1 MLGATVMMAALAFF
15 QPFKHPEILSI
26 NTGAQIAVLFVLFA
40 AMFLLVNGSGSNAI
54 AVMLVLSA
62 VVPLVAGVA
71 LTLRLPAEAIVR
83 QADDVFSSGLSSLAS
98 SAKLKLKRAKS
109 KTDDS
114 MDVGLFGGDNPM
126 HAGGLGARK
135 ERGARNPE
143 WQDVEVSADEGV
155 LQAEPGAGDSA
166 LVL

>member
-62 VVPLVAGVA
+62 VAPLLAGVA
-71 LTLRLPAEAIVR
+71 LTLRLPTEAIVR

-98 SAKLKLKRAKS
+98 SAKMKLKRTKS
-109 KTDDS
+109 KADDS
-114 MDVGLFGGDNPM
+114 FVGDNPM
-126 HAGGLGARK
+126 RGARK
-135 ERGARNPE
+135 ERGTRNPE
-143 WQDVEVSADEGV
+143 WQDV
-155 LQAEPGAGDSA
+155 LAEPGAGDNA
-166 LVL
+166 LEL

>member
-1 MLGATVMMAALAFF
+1 MMMAALAFF

-83 QADDVFSSGLSSLAS
+83 QADDAFSSGLSSLAS
-98 SAKLKLKRAKS
+98 SAKTKMKLKRAKS

-114 MDVGLFGGDNPM
+114 MDVALFGGDNPM

-143 WQDVEVSADEGV
+143 WQDVEVSADGGV
-155 LQAEPGAGDSA
+155 LEAEPGAGDNA
-166 LVL
+166 LEL